1 MSLKSTRRLLVLVTT
16 CLAIA
21 GCGHG
26 LTSIPPG
33 QPLGDAQQRVTSGN
47 MSPSDST
54 SILKKLTKDV
64 TIGLTIDPKN
74 GDMGPRAISVVPT
87 NFGKLKKDQ
96 ILVCN
101 FEDKSGNAGKGTT
114 LELFSPNANSKPT
127 TFVQSSK
134 IEGCDGTAMTSGS
147 QVYATGMTSKLM
159 VYINQSG
166 QVKQT
171 YSKPIT
177 MPIADGEEPS
187 VRLYTPIKIYVGNG
201 DTGTVDTAGLG
212 AYGSKLLEIIKG
224 FPVSKGSGWSAEGP
238 SGLVYSCGIKP
249 PSQKCHDKSED
260 VLYVADGACNAVVS
274 ISNVSSLLIK
284 DEITVGAGC
293 KSFQCL
299 YSSTSCGKVV
309 KSGSPLNKPFAAAI
323 LPNGNMVVANT
334 GDNTLVEL
342 TPSGTVLGTKV
353 IDKSKTPGIWG
364 LYAIGTSDTNTAIY
378 YTDTNSNE
386 LHKLEQ

>member
-1 MSLKSTRRLLVLVTT
+1 MMSPKSTCLLILS
-16 CLAIA
+16 LALSACGGA
-21 GCGHG
+21 GT
-26 LTSIPPG
+26 TSIPGSP
-33 QPLGDAQQRVTSGN
+33 PSIGDARQFLDSG
-47 MSPSDST
+47 SITPADST

-64 TIGLTIDPKN
+64 TIGSTVDAKN
-74 GDMGPRAISVVPT
+74 GDMGPRAISVAPT
-87 NFGKLKKDQ
+87 SFGKLKKDQ

-101 FEDKSGNAGKGTT
+101 FEDKSADAGKGTT
-114 LELFSPNANSKPT
+114 LEVFSPNANSKPT
-127 TFVQSSK
+127 TFAQSSK
-134 IEGCDGTAMTSGS
+134 IEGCDGTALTSGN

-166 QVKQT
+166 QIKQL

-177 MPIADGEEPS
+177 MPIGVGEAPS
-187 VRLYTPIKIYVGNG
+187 PHLYAPIRIYVGNG
-201 DTGTVDTAGLG
+201 DTGTIDTVGLG
-212 AYGSKLLEIIKG
+212 AYGTKLLEIIKG
-224 FPVSKGSGWSAEGP
+224 FPVSKGSGWNAEGP

-249 PSQKCHDKSED
+249 PSQKCHDKKED
-260 VLYVADGACNAVVS
+260 VLYVADGACNGVVS

-293 KSFQCL
+293 KSFKCL
-299 YSSTSCGKVV
+299 YSSTSCGKLV

-323 LPNGNMVVANT
+323 LPNGNIVVANS

-364 LYAIGTSDTNTAIY
+364 LYAIGTSDANTAIY

-386 LHKLEQ
+386 LHELEQ